1 MAYESNTAGVINMD
15 DKTIYIIKEAIKEL
29 DDQMDDLNSQISDLN
44 GIWDDMDSQI
54 DRLKDLIEEE

>member
-1 MAYESNTAGVINMD
+1 MD

-44 GIWDDMDSQI
+44 GIWDDMDIQI